1 MEAMA
6 ASATAIVFIGL
17 FSLLHTHGGYGS
29 QCNSYC
35 LYWFIHLAFVFM
47 N

>member
-1 MEAMA
+1 VLFVA
-6 ASATAIVFIGL
+6 AKVSE
-17 FSLLHTHGGYGS
+17 
-29 QCNSYC
+29 CNSYC